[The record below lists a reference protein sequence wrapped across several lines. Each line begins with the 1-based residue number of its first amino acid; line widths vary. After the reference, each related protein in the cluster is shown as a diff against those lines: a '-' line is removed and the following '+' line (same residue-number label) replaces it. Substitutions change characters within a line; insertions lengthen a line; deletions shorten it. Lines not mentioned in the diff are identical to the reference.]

1 MLPEIV
7 LLRGYQAF
15 FEKPEEPFA
24 GGKSHDACIETLLF
38 NPEPAFLNSDSLL
51 LFSVLFFGFKSL
63 VPPVSGF
70 CPFRPLRFF
79 Y

>member
-24 GGKSHDACIETLLF
+24 GGKSHDACMETLLF
-38 NPEPAFLNSDSLL
+38 KPEPIVHDADGLL
-51 LFSVLFFGFKSL
+51 HITFCFSGLKA
-63 VPPVSGF
+63 
-70 CPFRPLRFF
+70 
-79 Y
+79 